1 MNIKELAEQ
10 AGANVLETSAWTIIQ
25 LNTGDQTKF
34 LEHFA
39 ELVAAAASAKEREAC
54 AKLCEPQEA
63 HDDPLTAY
71 NIAQLIRARGDKHE

>member
-34 LEHFA
+34 LERFA
-39 ELVAAAASAKEREAC
+39 ELVAAAERESC
-54 AKLCEPQEA
+54 ARLVEEVGRQTAEA
-63 HDDPLTAY
+63 
-71 NIAQLIRARGDKHE
+71 IRARSK

>member
-10 AGANVLETSAWTIIQ
+10 AGICESITNKGVWIAHTEDLER
-25 LNTGDQTKF
+25 
-34 LEHFA
+34 FA
-39 ELVAAAASAKEREAC
+39 ELVAAAEREAC

-71 NIAQLIRARGDKHE
+71 NIAQLIRARGDKHEAT